1 MARRLGTRAIIFGAA
16 AVLFI
21 GAGVAELISTRS
33 SSGKGPRV
41 THVEFIV
48 TGSAPK
54 GVDIQYGDDTSNYQG
69 SLPMD
74 VTKPIQKNTVYWVM
88 AQLHGSGRITCK
100 VILGNAVAA
109 GHAIGG
115 YNTCTAH
122 SPGNPVVG
130 WN

>member
-1 MARRLGTRAIIFGAA
+1 MARRLGTRAISFGAA

-33 SSGKGPRV
+33 SSGKAPRV

-69 SLPMD
+69 SLRRG

-88 AQLHGSGRITCK
+88 AQLHGRGRITCK

-115 YNTCTAH
+115 DKPTT
-122 SPGNPVVG
+122 PPPPRNPPA
-130 WN
+130 